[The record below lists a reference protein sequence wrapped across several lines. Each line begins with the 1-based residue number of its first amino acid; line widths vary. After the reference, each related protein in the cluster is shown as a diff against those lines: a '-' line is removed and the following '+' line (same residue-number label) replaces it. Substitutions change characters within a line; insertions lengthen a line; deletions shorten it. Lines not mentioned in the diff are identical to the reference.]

1 MENLGER
8 LRIWGQ
14 RRLKSIKKA
23 LYVSRQGGVEEVC
36 RYQSIKIRFVFDLIV
51 FITCLNYL
59 FDVLLS
65 QPSGLSGFY
74 LKAEQHV
81 FY

>member
-1 MENLGER
+1 MRDYGFGGSVDHNQSRKPYMCPGRAGWER
-8 LRIWGQ
+8 YVDTSQLR
-14 RRLKSIKKA
+14 S
-23 LYVSRQGGVEEVC
+23 
-36 RYQSIKIRFVFDLIV
+36 RFVFDLIV